1 MKSMIGRVP
10 PRDKARKMVQ
20 QHRDLESTMRN
31 VDQILMLCT
40 LDSDR
45 HYWEKVKGI
54 ISALKGKESGIGFM
68 LDS

>member
-10 PRDKARKMVQ
+10 PRDKALKMVQ
-20 QHRDLESTMRN
+20 QHRDIESTIRN

-40 LDSDR
+40 RDSDR
-45 HYWEKVKGI
+45 HYWEKVKGFVSTI
-54 ISALKGKESGIGFM
+54 RGKESGIGFM